1 MAYIAGLVIVGLFF
15 LALHYFTEVTK
26 HQKIIITAVLLAIIM
41 SAVAFN
47 SYGYAQRDKMM
58 NVVLKFNQSKTVNC
72 EGVDVNNTDYTLSI
86 GTYTFIGKEKTP
98 NYGQM
103 ISASSC
109 E

>member
-15 LALHYFTEVTK
+15 LVLHYFTELNK
-26 HQKIIITAVLLAIIM
+26 HQKTIITIAVFSIILGAI
-41 SAVAFN
+41 AFN
-47 SYGYAQRDKMM
+47 TYSNAKRDKML
-58 NVVLKFNQSKTVNC
+58 NVVMKFNQGKTVNC
-72 EGVDVNNTDYTLSI
+72 NGIDVNNTHYTISI

-103 ISASSC
+103 ISASTC